1 MSAETP
7 NSLVQ
12 RFIGASLHGL
22 HELYM
27 LNGSKGLNAEAAL
40 AVTLSMVLL
49 LAGCGDKRRLGDY
62 PDAKWFP
69 RVADRGFEK
78 GRGGKRIDLIVL
90 YTTEHPAAYARK
102 LWRESASLSG
112 HYIVTG
118 KGEVWQML
126 RDSDA
131 GWHAGNREFNL
142 RSIAIAVEGYADPQN
157 PQDPTQDLSWQTA
170 EELESLAR
178 LIRWLCERYGIPMDR
193 AHIIGKNQV
202 PGVRTE
208 DFPLSGPQYWGG
220 AGNKSSPGAAWDWGR
235 LMEKLGRRPVWRSL
249 NVLSNCPITT
259 LPEAAAPVILL
270 ASAGKE
276 LRAYDSCGG
285 YWLVLVTEPGVPQPN
300 LPSGRYHWDGWVDK
314 RFVTELSTP
323 GRRADSQ

>member
-1 MSAETP
+1 
-7 NSLVQ
+7 
-12 RFIGASLHGL
+12 
-22 HELYM
+22 M
-27 LNGSKGLNAEAAL
+27 LSGSKRFNAVAVAL
-40 AVTLSMVLL
+40 CLPLL
-49 LAGCGDKRRLGDY
+49 LAGCGDKPGAADY
-62 PDAKWFP
+62 PGAKWFP
-69 RVADRGFEK
+69 RLADGGFEK
-78 GRGGKRIDLIVL
+78 GRDGRKVGFIIL
-90 YTTEHPAAYARK
+90 YTTEHPADYARK
-102 LWRESASLSG
+102 YWRELDVLSG

-126 RDSDA
+126 SDSDA

-157 PQDPTQDLSWQTA
+157 PLNPTKDLSWQTA

-178 LIRWLCERYGIPMDR
+178 LIRWLCERYGVPMDR

-208 DFPLSGPQYWGG
+208 DFPFSGPQYWGG
-220 AGNKSSPGAAWDWGR
+220 ASNKSSPGAAWDWGR

-314 RFVTELSTP
+314 RFVTELSTA